1 MPLLLAA
8 RTAPLATYRLQLRRE
23 LTFDDAA
30 RLVPQLAALGVSH
43 LYASP
48 ILASVPGSPH
58 GYDVVDHDRLDDDL
72 GGAEGYQRLVDA
84 LQRHELGLVIDTVPN
99 HMALAGSA
107 NRWWWDVLEDGP
119 ASRWAGH
126 FDIDWGDDP
135 SVLMPV
141 LDDHY
146 GRALEAGA
154 LDLRWTDGSMRVTHH
169 DHELPISP
177 RSTDELLRAAAERVG
192 SMGLEHLAL
201 DLGALP
207 HAADP
212 DPAARA
218 ERHQRKEELRRR
230 LADLLARDHM
240 VADAV
245 QAETAAVAADADR
258 LDGLL
263 DRQNYRLAHWRT
275 ASEEL
280 DYRRFF
286 DITSLVGLRVEDPQV
301 FHDTHH
307 LLLDR
312 LAEDTATG
320 LRIDHIDGLRDPA
333 GYLARLVAAA
343 PDAYIAVEKILDV
356 GEELPAW
363 PVAGTSGY
371 DFAVLANGLFVDDRH
386 EEALTALYQQVSGL
400 DATFEEVAVESQHR
414 VVARELASEA
424 ERLVDLLEEAC
435 RPRRRHRDHTR
446 RALREALR
454 EVAVAFP
461 VYRSYVVPGQ
471 TPSAT
476 DRRQVEEALTV
487 AAERRPELDAEL
499 LTLLGRILLLEEPG
513 AAETE
518 LAVRF
523 QQLTAPAM
531 AKGIEDT
538 AFYRYHR
545 LVSLNEV
552 GGHPATFG
560 TSPDAFHR
568 HNERIA
574 ASWPATMLTLSTHD
588 TKRSADV
595 RARIDALS
603 EVPQAW
609 ARAVTRWVALNERHW
624 GTCEPDRNAEYLLY
638 QTLVGAWPIAADRL
652 QAFMAKAANEAKVHT
667 SWTEPD
673 PAYDTA
679 LAAFVAAVTDDRA
692 FVADL
697 ERFLEESNVVTAGR
711 TTSLALTTLL
721 LTSPGVPDL
730 YQGSELWDLS
740 LVDPDNR
747 RPVDH
752 GRRGELLAELQHADP
767 AVAMASHE
775 EGGSKLWLT
784 HRLLQHRRAHP
795 AVYRG
800 QHYQGLTAT
809 GAGARHVVAFERG
822 DLVVAVPRCLLGR
835 DGDGWGDTAVEVP
848 PGPWIDV
855 LSGRQLPGGATPV
868 AELLEAFP
876 VAVLGRPTSEGRS

>member
-1 MPLLLAA
+1 MPQPVAA
-8 RTAPLATYRLQLRRE
+8 PPAPLATYRLQLRRE

-43 LYASP
+43 VYASP

-84 LQRHELGLVIDTVPN
+84 LDHHGLGLVIDTVPN
-99 HMALAGSA
+99 HMALAGAA

-119 ASRWAGH
+119 ASRWADH

-146 GRALEAGA
+146 GRVLEDGA
-154 LDLRWTDGSMRVTHH
+154 LALRWTDGSLRVAHH

-177 RSTDELLRAAAERVG
+177 RSTDDLLRAAAERVG
-192 SMGLEHLAL
+192 SIELERLAV

-212 DPAARA
+212 DPDARA
-218 ERHQRKEELRRR
+218 ERHRRKEELRRR
-230 LADLLARDHM
+230 LSDLLAADRM

-245 QAETAAVAADADR
+245 QAETDAVAGDADR
-258 LDGLL
+258 LDALL
-263 DRQNYRLAHWRT
+263 GRQNYRLAHWRT

-312 LAEDTATG
+312 LADGTAAG

-333 GYLARLVAAA
+333 GYLDRLRAAA
-343 PDAYIAVEKILDV
+343 PDAYVVVEKILDV
-356 GEELPAW
+356 GEELPPW

-371 DFAVLANGLFVDDRH
+371 DFAVLANGLFVDGRH
-386 EEALTALYQQVSGL
+386 EGALTALYQQVTGL
-400 DATFEEVAVESQHR
+400 DATFDEVAVESQHR
-414 VVARELASEA
+414 VVARELAAET

-435 RPRRRHRDHTR
+435 RRRRRHRDHTR

-471 TPSAT
+471 APSAT
-476 DRRQVEEALTV
+476 DRRLVEQALAV
-487 AAERRPELDAEL
+487 AADRRPDIDAEL
-499 LTLLGRILLLEEPG
+499 LALLGRALLLEEPG
-513 AAETE
+513 PAEAE

-545 LVSLNEV
+545 LISLNEV

-568 HNERIA
+568 HNERMA
-574 ASWPATMLTLSTHD
+574 TTWPSTMLTLSTHD

-603 EVPQAW
+603 EIPDAW
-609 ARAVTRWVALNERHW
+609 AGAVARWVVLNERHW
-624 GTCEPDRNAEYLLY
+624 GAHPPDRNAEHLLY
-638 QTLVGAWPIAADRL
+638 QTLVGTWPIEVDRV

-673 PAYDTA
+673 PAYEEA
-679 LAAFVAAVTDDRA
+679 LATFVAAAVDDRA

-697 ERFLEESNVVTAGR
+697 ERFLDESGVVTAGR

-752 GRRGELLAELQHADP
+752 ARRAELLAELQAAGP
-767 AVAMASHE
+767 AAALAAHD

-784 HRLLQHRRAHP
+784 HRLLQHRRTDP
-795 AVYRG
+795 AAYRSQHYRG
-800 QHYQGLTAT
+800 LVP
-809 GAGARHVVAFERG
+809 AGSAARHVVAFERG
-822 DLVVAVPRCLLGR
+822 DLVAVVPRLVLGR
-835 DGDGWGDTAVEVP
+835 GADWGDTSLDLPTGPWVDVLTGVEVA
-848 PGPWIDV
+848 GGTTRIDD
-855 LSGRQLPGGATPV
+855 
-868 AELLEAFP
+868 LLAMFP
-876 VAVLGRPTSEGRS
+876 VAVLGRPIAGSSA